1 MTMITRCPACAT
13 TFRVTPAHLQ
23 AHGGKVRC
31 GRCATVFDGFRDL
44 ATLPAAMPA
53 EPAATPRAEPVAAA
67 TPTPAPLLPEPAK
80 PVPAG
85 APPVEGAPVAAAPAE
100 PVTAD
105 VAAEPVIAES
115 PAGLAEAALATAE
128 AAAATPATVEPGPEA
143 TESAETQPAV
153 SAAVENAVPGAAMP
167 EDRPAESPAAEPVAA
182 ASPALAAAAFEFEK
196 GAEPVRRPRRPWFAL
211 AVLALLALGA
221 QALYFFRGELSAQYP
236 ALRPTLAA
244 LCAMAGCTVALPQ
257 RPDKINI
264 EASDLQA
271 PDPAH
276 PGLIV
281 LTATLRNHAGI
292 DVGYPALDIVLTN
305 TKDHTVARR
314 IVLPAEYLDRGK
326 DPLAGIPANGEF
338 TVRLNLETGDLGAAG
353 FRLDILAAPQP

>member
-1 MTMITRCPACAT
+1 MTMITRCPTCAT

-53 EPAATPRAEPVAAA
+53 EPATAPRAEPVAAA
-67 TPTPAPLLPEPAK
+67 APMPAPSPPAPEMPA
-80 PVPAG
+80 PAA
-85 APPVEGAPVAAAPAE
+85 APPVENAPVEAAPVEPLPAE
-100 PVTAD
+100 

-115 PAGLAEAALATAE
+115 PARVAEAAPATAGP
-128 AAAATPATVEPGPEA
+128 AAAAPAIVEPGPEA
-143 TESAETQPAV
+143 TESAATKPDV
-153 SAAVENAVPGAAMP
+153 PTAAENAAPRTATP
-167 EDRPAESPAAEPVAA
+167 DDRPADSPAEEPAA
-182 ASPALAAAAFEFEK
+182 VTSPALAAAAFEFEK
-196 GAEPVRRPRRPWFAL
+196 PAEPVRRPRRPWGAL
-211 AVLALLALGA
+211 AVVALLALGG

-236 ALRPTLAA
+236 ALRPTLTA

-257 RPDKINI
+257 RPEKINI

-271 PDPAH
+271 PDP
-276 PGLIV
+276 
-281 LTATLRNHAGI
+281 ATLRNHAGI

>member
-44 ATLPAAMPA
+44 ATLPAALPA
-53 EPAATPRAEPVAAA
+53 EPAAAPRPEPVAAA
-67 TPTPAPLLPEPAK
+67 TPTPAPLPPAPDNPAAAAPVEGGPVA
-80 PVPAG
+80 PVPAE
-85 APPVEGAPVAAAPAE
+85 PLPAE
-100 PVTAD
+100 
-105 VAAEPVIAES
+105 VAAEPAIAEP
-115 PAGLAEAALATAE
+115 PAGVAEAAPATAE
-128 AAAATPATVEPGPEA
+128 PAAAASAAVEPDPQATEFAATVVP
-143 TESAETQPAV
+143 
-153 SAAVENAVPGAAMP
+153 AAVENAVPGTATP
-167 EDRPAESPAAEPVAA
+167 EDRPAESPATEPGAVT
-182 ASPALAAAAFEFEK
+182 SPALAAAAFELEK
-196 GAEPVRRPRRPWFAL
+196 LAEPVPRPRRPWGAL
-211 AVLALLALGA
+211 AVVALLALGA

-236 ALRPTLAA
+236 ALRPTLTA

-271 PDPAH
+271 PDPAR

-281 LTATLRNHAGI
+281 LTATLRNHAGT